1 MTRLQDVRDPFEHA
15 GYVAPLEAMRDGEAA
30 GYRGRLEAI
39 ERDHAG
45 HPVLKEAI
53 YSSPHLLF
61 PFVDEIMRRPSIM
74 GPVSQILGPDL
85 LVWGATLFIKEAE
98 SPDHITWHQDLTY
111 WGLDSTQEVTAW
123 LALSP
128 ATVENGA
135 MRFIPG
141 SHKQA
146 IVAHRDTFGQS
157 NMLTRG
163 QEIAVEVD
171 EAEAVDVVLAPG
183 QMSLH
188 HGRLFHASRPNRS
201 ADRRIGLA
209 VRYISPAMRQTVGRK
224 DFAVLVQG
232 ADRFGHFELLGPP
245 KGVLH
250 PDDVA
255 LVRRVSEIE
264 QNYFYA
270 GAAEPGRHRQPADE
284 LD

>member
-1 MTRLQDVRDPFEHA
+1 MTRREDLCESFERD
-15 GYVAPLEAMRDGEAA
+15 GYRSPLEAMTAAEAA
-30 GYRGRLEAI
+30 GYRDRLEAI

-45 HPVLKEAI
+45 HPIMKEAI

-61 PFVDEIMRRPSIM
+61 PFVDEIMRRPSVL
-74 GPVSQILGPDL
+74 GPVSRILGPDL

-111 WGLDSTQEVTAW
+111 WGLDSAQEVTAW
-123 LALSP
+123 IALSP
-128 ATVENGA
+128 ATVKSGA

-141 SHKQA
+141 SHTED
-146 IVAHRDTFGQS
+146 IVPHRDTFGEA
-157 NMLTRG
+157 NLLTRG

-201 ADRRIGLA
+201 GDRRIGLA
-209 VRYISPAMRQTVGRK
+209 VRYISPEMRQTVGRK

-232 ADRFGHFELLGPP
+232 EDRFGHFELLGAP

-255 LVRRVSEIE
+255 LVRRVGEIE
-264 QNYFYA
+264 QSYYYA
-270 GAAEPGRHRQPADE
+270 GAAELGRHRQPAQDG
-284 LD
+284 

>member
-30 GYRGRLEAI
+30 GYRERLEAI

-123 LALSP
+123 IALSP

-146 IVAHRDTFGQS
+146 IVAPTG
-157 NMLTRG
+157 
-163 QEIAVEVD
+163 I
-171 EAEAVDVVLAPG
+171 P
-183 QMSLH
+183 
-188 HGRLFHASRPNRS
+188 S
-201 ADRRIGLA
+201 AN
-209 VRYISPAMRQTVGRK
+209 PTC
-224 DFAVLVQG
+224 
-232 ADRFGHFELLGPP
+232 
-245 KGVLH
+245 
-250 PDDVA
+250 
-255 LVRRVSEIE
+255 
-264 QNYFYA
+264 
-270 GAAEPGRHRQPADE
+270 
-284 LD
+284 